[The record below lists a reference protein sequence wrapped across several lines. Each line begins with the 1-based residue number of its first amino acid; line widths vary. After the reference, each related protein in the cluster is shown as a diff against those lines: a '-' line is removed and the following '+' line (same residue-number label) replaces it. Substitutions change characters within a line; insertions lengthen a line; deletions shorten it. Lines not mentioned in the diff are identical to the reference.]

1 VRFVQ
6 NHCRDLRHGYDHPLR
21 YTKTTQVLKA
31 SKPSSQCHSE
41 GVMCLS
47 SLPKVRDW
55 VTAVGAKTAYIEPES
70 PSQNG
75 CCECFNARLRDEVL
89 NGEISY
95 SLRDAQIL
103 IKRWRQ
109 HYNTVRPYS
118 AFGYFSPFAREH
130 HTSRPKS
137 HYELTF
143 NMDHLIG
150 ALQT

>member
-1 VRFVQ
+1 MTRLRDIDSHQNGRVLCDTGLGHSRSPLQ
-6 NHCRDLRHGYDHPLR
+6 CGSCKNHCRDLRHGYDHPLR

-95 SLRDAQIL
+95 SLRDAQIQ
-103 IKRWRQ
+103 IER
-109 HYNTVRPYS
+109 
-118 AFGYFSPFAREH
+118 
-130 HTSRPKS
+130 
-137 HYELTF
+137 
-143 NMDHLIG
+143 
-150 ALQT
+150 